1 MIDIPELGIFGEADG
16 KEVVLG
22 RYDAMQTILQ
32 LSKHVD
38 EVLLMRV
45 TRQIL
50 LFKIAD
56 ESVERFHL
64 LGSQSEHLAGES
76 MAGGIERCTLLPFLG
91 TRPSR
96 FLRVQAIGAKL
107 RFGRWATDG
116 R

>member
-22 RYDAMQTILQ
+22 RHDAMETILQ

-56 ESVERFHL
+56 ESVEGLHL
-64 LGSQSEHLAGES
+64 LGSQSETWPVSPWRVALSDARCLPSSVRGPVDFWRSGGWREAGLLT
-76 MAGGIERCTLLPFLG
+76 AGGG
-91 TRPSR
+91 
-96 FLRVQAIGAKL
+96 
-107 RFGRWATDG
+107 
-116 R
+116 